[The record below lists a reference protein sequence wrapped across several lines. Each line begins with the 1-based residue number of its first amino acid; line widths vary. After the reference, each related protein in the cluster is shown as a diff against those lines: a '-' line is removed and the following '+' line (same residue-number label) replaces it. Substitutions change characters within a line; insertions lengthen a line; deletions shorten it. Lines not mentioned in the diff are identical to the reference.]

1 MQAKVFRNH
10 GLLWLVGG
18 AIIATLL
25 ALGGA
30 FWYRSV
36 TTTNYELVD
45 VSQPLQA
52 SSKVVTAHGV
62 ASLTHKQSTVSSL
75 SFGKDTVVV
84 TMAHYQFVGGSK
96 QTMTPKHVDLAIY
109 QYKRTQFERAYAKL
123 LADKKANNVVALNGT
138 IKAIKPIAGVYLPS
152 LRKADQQRLNM
163 NTTGKQ
169 ATYAKLSG
177 DYAAAGR
184 KVAYRSHFT
193 ASTRMYQNAKHL
205 NTGQVRQ
212 FKNLV
217 DAVKFL
223 KPTMGS

>member
-1 MQAKVFRNH
+1 MQVKGFRNH
-10 GLLWLVGG
+10 GLLWLVGAAVI
-18 AIIATLL
+18 AILL
-25 ALGGA
+25 AVGGA
-30 FWYRSV
+30 FWYRSI

-52 SSKVVTAHGV
+52 SKKVVTAHGV

-84 TMAHYQFVGGSK
+84 TMAHYQFGSGNK
-96 QTMTPKHVDLAIY
+96 QVMTPKHVDLAIY
-109 QYKRTQFERAYAKL
+109 QYDRTQFEQTYAKL
-123 LADKKANNVVALNGT
+123 LASKKANNVVALNGT
-138 IKAIKPIAGVYLPS
+138 IKAVKPTAGVYLPTLS
-152 LRKADQQRLNM
+152 KTDQQSLNM

-169 ATYAKLSG
+169 ATYAKLTR

-184 KVAYRSHFT
+184 KVGYRTHFT
-193 ASTRMYQNAKHL
+193 ASTRMYQDAKHL
-205 NTGQVRQ
+205 NASHVKQ

-217 DAVKFL
+217 NAVRFL